1 MDEETTVYIET
12 EFTSSSSSSDSDIET
27 DVCGSP
33 RAQRKKRQKN
43 FRPEK
48 VERST
53 TFRTLNELFY
63 NDSLPEVSKPICSEE
78 NLLFSGS
85 HRPGKVLEFDL
96 GPGKLLEFE
105 KVPFVLELSWNFV
118 KSSLKLVVEKYKIQQ
133 VLLGLWDAQTKNL

>member
-63 NDSLPEVSKPICSEE
+63 NDSLPEV
-78 NLLFSGS
+78 
-85 HRPGKVLEFDL
+85 
-96 GPGKLLEFE
+96 
-105 KVPFVLELSWNFV
+105 
-118 KSSLKLVVEKYKIQQ
+118 
-133 VLLGLWDAQTKNL
+133 

>member
-1 MDEETTVYIET
+1 MYIET
-12 EFTSSSSSSDSDIET
+12 DLTSSSSSSDSDIET

-63 NDSLPEVSKPICSEE
+63 NDNLPEVMVNTGIITQVQK
-78 NLLFSGS
+78 
-85 HRPGKVLEFDL
+85 DL
-96 GPGKLLEFE
+96 GIASNLDNVSIIFHIT
-105 KVPFVLELSWNFV
+105 
-118 KSSLKLVVEKYKIQQ
+118 SLAPMDQPWCS
-133 VLLGLWDAQTKNL
+133 G